1 VYAFESINRKLLYFY
16 MTDGGKRRR
25 ELKEKKK

>member
-1 VYAFESINRKLLYFY
+1 

-25 ELKEKKK
+25 ELKGRKNKITIIVIYKLIY